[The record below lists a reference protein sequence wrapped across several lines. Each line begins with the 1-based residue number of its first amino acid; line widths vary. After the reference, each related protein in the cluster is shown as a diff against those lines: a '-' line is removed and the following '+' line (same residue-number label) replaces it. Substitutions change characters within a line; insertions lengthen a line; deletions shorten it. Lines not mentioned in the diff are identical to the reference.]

1 LRASVLSGARWRS
14 SITLN
19 NRDHFK
25 DIDLAIRENQTFD
38 SAPGNLDTATSVPGA
53 LGGFGD
59 EDPFR
64 RILQFLKTRLWIVGV
79 TFAMGLLGGF
89 LVNRFSQKLYTAQA
103 SIEVQSED
111 ISSQFRLEQMQ
122 GIGGG
127 EDTSEKLDTEIEI
140 LHSRTLLME
149 TIRALRLD
157 NNPDFA
163 PLNGG
168 RPWDMSKPNVRE
180 MLIANL
186 RGSLRIGRL
195 GHTDIIQVF
204 ATSKNPELARLIVN
218 TLIDRY
224 IEHSF
229 RENYAATAK
238 ISNWLDEKL
247 NGLKQNLEKSQAHIL
262 DLQKDIGVY
271 GIDQSHSVVV
281 ANLEELNKQYA
292 DAEVDRLLKESR
304 LQQIRSSSPDVIDAA
319 IGNADPALASSRLKL
334 AQLNTDYTSL
344 MQTYGAAYPRV
355 KTLKAQIEQVEREIQ
370 REEKAQI
377 ARAQKEFDASA
388 SNEAKLLSALTK
400 QEQDAY
406 SKSQKAVEYELARRN
421 YETNRLLYDGLQQ
434 RLQEASIM
442 SGLHSTSIHTVD
454 SADTP
459 PLPSRPRRYFNMAVG
474 MALGLAIGV
483 IIALLLEA
491 MDTNLKTMS
500 EIEQTL
506 QLPLLAAIPAVDA
519 DHLLP
524 NKFKEHAITPGA
536 TSWSKIAEALRG
548 MRTSILLSSPG
559 APPKVI
565 MVVSTRPSEGKSSVA
580 CLTAITFALNGSKV
594 LLIDADL
601 RRPAIHLRFRLGKG
615 LGLSSVLSG
624 KSTLA
629 ESITQWPELP
639 NVHILTSGP
648 VPPLPSEL
656 LSSNQME
663 ELLAQARA
671 EYDFVVLDTPPV
683 LAVTDASVLGRLVD
697 AAVLIVRYNA
707 AQKQVVRRC
716 IDLLERSGT
725 HLLGV
730 VVNAVDFTAPE
741 YSDYYGR
748 KYYEYY
754 GERNPE

>member
-1 LRASVLSGARWRS
+1 LANREDQSLEPALSNSEFAS
-14 SITLN
+14 TP
-19 NRDHFK
+19 
-25 DIDLAIRENQTFD
+25 
-38 SAPGNLDTATSVPGA
+38 SATV
-53 LGGFGD
+53 GGFGD
-59 EDPFR
+59 DDPFR
-64 RILQFLKTRLWIVGV
+64 RVLQFLKKRAWIVGV
-79 TFAMGLLGGF
+79 TLAMGLLAAI
-89 LVNRFSQKLYTAQA
+89 LVNHFSQKLYTARA
-103 SIEVQSED
+103 TIEVQSED
-111 ISSQFRLEQMQ
+111 MSSQFRLEQMQ
-122 GIGGG
+122 ALGGS
-127 EDTSEKLDTEIEI
+127 EDTSEHLDTEIEI
-140 LHSRTLLME
+140 LHSRTLAVE
-149 TIRALRLD
+149 TIRALHLD
-157 NNPDFA
+157 NNSDFA
-163 PLNGG
+163 PLVGG
-168 RPWDMSKPNVRE
+168 KPWDMSKPSVRE
-180 MLIANL
+180 MLIANF
-186 RGSLRIGRL
+186 RGSIQISRL
-195 GHTDIIQVF
+195 GHTDIVQVF
-204 ATSKNPELARLIVN
+204 ATSKNPELASLMVN

-229 RENYAATAK
+229 RENYAATEK
-238 ISNWLDEKL
+238 ISTWLDEKL
-247 NGLKQNLEKSQAHIL
+247 SGLKANLEKSQAHIL

-292 DAEVDRLLKESR
+292 DAQVDRLLKEAR
-304 LQQIRSSSPDVIDAA
+304 LQQIKTSSPDVIDASLGA
-319 IGNADPALASSRLKL
+319 TDPALVAGRQKL
-334 AQLNTDYTSL
+334 AELNANYSSM
-344 MQTYGAAYPRV
+344 MQTYGSAYPRA
-355 KTLKAQIEQVEREIQ
+355 KTLKAQIETVERDIQ
-370 REEKAQI
+370 REERAQI
-377 ARAQKEFDASA
+377 ARTEKEFDAA
-388 SNEAKLLSALTK
+388 ESNEGKLLAALHR

-406 SKSQKAVEYELARRN
+406 SKGQKAVEYELARRN

-442 SGLHSTSIHTVD
+442 SGLHSTAIHTVD

-459 PLPSRPRRYFNMAVG
+459 PLPSRPRRLFNRAVG
-474 MALGLAIGV
+474 MALGLAIG
-483 IIALLLEA
+483 IAIALLLEA

-519 DHLLP
+519 EHLLP
-524 NKFKEHAITPGA
+524 SKFREHAITPGA
-536 TSWSKIAEALRG
+536 AAWSKIAEAMRG

-594 LLIDADL
+594 LLIDGDL

-624 KSTLA
+624 KSSLREA
-629 ESITQWPELP
+629 ITEWPELP
-639 NVHILTSGP
+639 NVHILSSGP

-671 EYDFVVLDTPPV
+671 EYDFVVIDTPPV

-697 AAVLIVRYNA
+697 AAILIIRYNA

-741 YSDYYGR
+741 YSEYYGR

-754 GERNPE
+754 GERNSE

>member
-1 LRASVLSGARWRS
+1 M
-14 SITLN
+14 
-19 NRDHFK
+19 
-25 DIDLAIRENQTFD
+25 AIRENQNID
-38 SAPGNLDTATSVPGA
+38 PAAGNPEIANAPANPIA
-53 LGGFGD
+53 GFRD
-59 EDPFR
+59 EDP
-64 RILQFLKTRLWIVGV
+64 IQSIVQFLKKRLWIVA
-79 TFAMGLLGGF
+79 TTAFLGLVGGI
-89 LVNRFSQKLYTAQA
+89 LVNHFSQKLYTAMA
-103 SIEVQSED
+103 SIEIESED

-122 GIGGG
+122 GLAGS

-140 LHSRTLLME
+140 LHSRNLAME
-149 TIRALRLD
+149 TIKELHLD
-157 NNPDFA
+157 SKPDFV
-163 PLNGG
+163 PLVGG
-168 RPWDMSKPNVRE
+168 KPWDMSKPTVRE
-180 MLIANL
+180 MLISNF
-186 RGSLRIGRL
+186 RGSLKIVRL
-195 GHTDIIQVF
+195 GHTDIVQIF
-204 ATSKNPELARLIVN
+204 ATSRNAEMASLMVN

-238 ISNWLDEKL
+238 ISTWLDEKL
-247 NGLKQNLEKSQAHIL
+247 NGMKTKLEESQAHIL

-304 LQQIRSSSPDVIDAA
+304 MQEIRSSPPDVIDAA
-319 IGNADPALASSRLKL
+319 IGSTDPALAAGKQRL

-344 MQTYGAAYPRV
+344 MQTYGTSYPRA
-355 KTLKAQIEQVEREIQ
+355 KALKAQIDELQRSLD

-377 ARAQKEFDASA
+377 ARAEKEFDAA
-388 SNEAKLLSALTK
+388 ENNESKLLAALN
-400 QEQDAY
+400 QREQDAY
-406 SKSQKAVEYELARRN
+406 GKGEKAMEYELARRD

-442 SGLHSTSIHTVD
+442 AGLHSTAIHTVD
-454 SADTP
+454 NADTP
-459 PLPSRPRRYFNMAVG
+459 TLPSYPRRTFNQGVG
-474 MALGLAIGV
+474 MALGFAVGVAI
-483 IIALLLEA
+483 AFLLEA
-491 MDTNLKTMS
+491 VDTNLKTMT

-506 QLPLLAAIPAVDA
+506 QLPLLAAIPEVDA

-524 NKFKEHAITPGA
+524 AKFKEHAVTPGA
-536 TSWSKIAEALRG
+536 SSWSKIAEALRG

-565 MVVSTRPSEGKSSVA
+565 MIVSTRPSEGKSSVA

-594 LLIDADL
+594 LLVDGDL
-601 RRPAIHLRFRLGKG
+601 RRPAIHLRFRMGKG

-624 KSTLA
+624 KATLREA
-629 ESITQWPELP
+629 VSEWPDLP

-656 LSSNQME
+656 LSSKQME
-663 ELLAQARA
+663 DVLAQARA
-671 EYDFVVLDTPPV
+671 EYDFVIIDTPPV

-697 AAVLIVRYNA
+697 AAILIIRYNA

-730 VVNAVDFTAPE
+730 AVNAVDFTAPE

-754 GERNPE
+754 GERQE